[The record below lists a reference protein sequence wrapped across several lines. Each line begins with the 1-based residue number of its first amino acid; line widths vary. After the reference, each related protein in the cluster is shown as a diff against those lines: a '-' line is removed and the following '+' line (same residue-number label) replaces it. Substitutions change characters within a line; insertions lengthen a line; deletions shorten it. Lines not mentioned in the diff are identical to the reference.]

1 MGIRRKSEFPTIF
14 KTMDVLSVDQE
25 NQVTGQLPEKLTSV
39 LTQAWAESGHRLTP
53 QRQMVLKVLY
63 SAMNQYHDCEALFR
77 MVKAEYPRIGRVTVY
92 RTLTLLKKANLL
104 SVISGAVKT
113 KRYRLRMPDE
123 PRRQL
128 TIVCW
133 RCGNFRS
140 CNDSMDQFVKV
151 LKRKGFDL
159 EEARFYGICPECSGE
174 LSGKG

>member
-1 MGIRRKSEFPTIF
+1 
-14 KTMDVLSVDQE
+14 MDISKVD
-25 NQVTGQLPEKLTSV
+25 NQKGRSPLQAAAAIAR
-39 LTQAWAESGHRLTP
+39 AWAESGCRLTP
-53 QRQMVLKVLY
+53 QRQMVLKVLC
-63 SAMNQYHDCEALFR
+63 SAMNRYHACEALFR

-92 RTLTLLKKANLL
+92 RTLILLKKANLL

-140 CNDSMDQFVKV
+140 CNDSMDQLIKV
-151 LKRKGFDL
+151 LKRKGFDV
-159 EEARFYGICPECSGE
+159 EEARLYGICPECSEE
-174 LSGKG
+174 LSGEGLVSQ